1 MIEDGVLY
9 GSVQAKIAGV
19 DFIRVELPEGG
30 FGSITLRGNRRMTG
44 ATVGEPITLQFL
56 DGSWTAEGSSY
67 ADRHLS

>member
-1 MIEDGVLY
+1 MIEDGVLD
-9 GSVQAKIAGV
+9 GSVQAQISGV

-30 FGSITLRGNRRMTG
+30 FGSITLRGDRRPNG
-44 ATVGEPITLQFL
+44 ATLGEPVTLQFL